1 MEPFMQPR
9 TFRAI
14 FGEPD
19 HPSPL
24 DRSVLVLID
33 IQREYVDG
41 AAPLERVYE
50 AAAEAGRLL
59 AMARAKGVPVFHI
72 AHGAGPGAPAF
83 ATDGPYVEHLDPVKP
98 GPGEEVI
105 WKTHADAFLETGLAE
120 KIRATGRD
128 EVIIAGDMTHVCVST
143 SARAA
148 AERYGFRVT
157 VVADATAAR
166 DLPDPLG
173 GVVAAETVR
182 RAALAEINDAFAVVV
197 KDHTAWL

>member
-1 MEPFMQPR
+1 MQLPK

-14 FGEPD
+14 FSAPD

-24 DRSVLVLID
+24 DRSALVLID

-41 AAPLERVYE
+41 AAPLENVHA
-50 AAAEAGRLL
+50 AAAEAAKLL
-59 AMARAKGVPVFHI
+59 SLARENGVPVFHI

-105 WKTHADAFLETGLAE
+105 WKTKADAFLGTGLADR
-120 KIRATGRD
+120 IRAAGRD

-148 AERYGFRVT
+148 AEQHGFRVT
-157 VVADATAAR
+157 VVGDATAAR

-173 GVVAAETVR
+173 GVIAAETVR
-182 RAALAEINDAFAVVV
+182 RTALAELNDAFAVVV
-197 KDHTAWL
+197 KDHTAWR